1 MLQDAQAAIPLGIL
15 LSFLI
20 GPIFFVLLETAAIKG
35 FRAALSV
42 DFGVIFADIVFILI
56 AYFSTNQ
63 ILEKIKDDPALF
75 IFGGVLLSTYG
86 VISFI
91 KERKNY
97 NKLRDTSVEIINKH
111 NYLKLFIKGFLLNF
125 INIGVLGFW
134 LSVIIV
140 IGPQLDMNTNRIV
153 YFFSIVLITYLLVDI
168 LKIVLAKR
176 LKRKLTPKRTY
187 VIKKIISIIMIVFG
201 VFLVLKGVIPDKMEK
216 KIQNEIK
223 KITPETRF
231 KQTK

>member
-1 MLQDAQAAIPLGIL
+1 MFQDAQAAIPLGFL
-15 LSFLI
+15 LAFLI
-20 GPIFFVLLETAAIKG
+20 GPVFFVLLETAAIKG
-35 FRAALSV
+35 FRAALAV
-42 DFGVIFADIVFILI
+42 DLGVIFADVVFILI

-91 KERKNY
+91 QERKNY

-111 NYLKLFIKGFLLNF
+111 NYIMLFIKGFLLNF

-134 LSVIIV
+134 LSIIIV
-140 IGPQLDMNTNRIV
+140 IGPQLDMDTNRIV
-153 YFFSIVLITYLLVDI
+153 YFFIMVLGTYLFIDLI
-168 LKIVLAKR
+168 KMLLAKR

-187 VIKKIISIIMIVFG
+187 VIKRVISIVMIVFG
-201 VFLVLKGVIPDKMEK
+201 IFLILKGLLPDTMEK
-216 KIQNEIK
+216 RIQDEIER
-223 KITPETRF
+223 ITPESSF
-231 KQTK
+231 K

>member
-1 MLQDAQAAIPLGIL
+1 MLQDAQAAIPLGLL

-20 GPIFFVLLETAAIKG
+20 GPVFFVLLETAAIKG
-35 FRAALSV
+35 FRAALAV
-42 DFGVIFADIVFILI
+42 DLGVIFADIVFIFI

-86 VISFI
+86 IISFI
-91 KERKNY
+91 QERKNY

-140 IGPQLDMNTNRIV
+140 IGPQLDMNTHRIM
-153 YFFSIVLITYLLVDI
+153 YFFSIVLVTYLLVDVCKMI
-168 LKIVLAKR
+168 LAKR

-187 VIKKIISIIMIVFG
+187 IIKKVISIIMVVFG
-201 VFLVLKGVIPDKMEK
+201 VFLIVKGILPDRMEER
-216 KIQNEIK
+216 IQNEIE

-231 KQTK
+231 R